1 MIYTITLNPAL
12 DRIIQISDLKTDDSN
27 KIIKEDKFA
36 GGKGIDVSKVIR
48 ELDGISTALGFIGG
62 FDGLELEGL
71 LINNGVICD
80 FIKISNET
88 RSNIIIQDIDKKMQT
103 SLNSK
108 GPSIKP
114 AELADFFHKIR
125 AIDDAEFVVISG
137 SIPPGVNLN
146 IYEQI
151 IDLMRKKGVKV
162 SLDADGESLLQ
173 GIRAK
178 PYMIKPNKHEFMRLI
193 REEVSSID
201 DFVFHARNLVNKGIS
216 LVIVSLGADGIIA
229 AGKTKAFHVIPPK
242 VEVVNKVGAGDSLVA
257 GIVHAM
263 TKGKPLEESLA
274 LGVAAG
280 TATTIVEGT
289 ALCRKGDVMKIKEQ
303 VKIKEL

>member
-12 DRIIQISDLKTDDSN
+12 DRIIQISDLKADDSN

-36 GGKGIDVSKVIR
+36 GGKGIDVSKVIK

-80 FIKISNET
+80 FNKISNET
-88 RSNIIIQDIDKKMQT
+88 RTNIIIQDIDTKLQT
-103 SLNSK
+103 SLNSR
-108 GPSIKP
+108 GPKIKP

-137 SIPPGVNLN
+137 SVPPGVNPN

-162 SLDADGESLLQ
+162 SLDADGEFMVQ
-173 GIRAK
+173 GIRSK
-178 PYMIKPNKHEFMRLI
+178 PYMIKPNKHEFIRLVGK
-193 REEVSSID
+193 EANDID
-201 DFVFHARNLVNKGIS
+201 EIVFHARELIDKGIA
-216 LVIVSLGADGIIA
+216 LVVVSLGADGIVA
-229 AGKTKAFHVIPPK
+229 VTKKRAIHVIPPK
-242 VEVVNKVGAGDSLVA
+242 VEVINKVGAGDSLVA
-257 GIVHAM
+257 GIVFAM

-280 TATTIVEGT
+280 TATTIVEGS
-289 ALCRKGDVMKIKEQ
+289 ALCRKDDVMKIKEQ
-303 VKIKEL
+303 VKIKEF

>member
-88 RSNIIIQDIDKKMQT
+88 RTNIIIQDIDTKTQT

-108 GPSIKP
+108 GPGIKP
-114 AELADFFHKIR
+114 AELADFFHKIHV
-125 AIDDAEFVVISG
+125 IDDAEFVVISG

-162 SLDADGESLLQ
+162 SLDADGESMLQ

-178 PYMIKPNKHEFMRLI
+178 PYMIKPNKHELI
-193 REEVSSID
+193 RLVGEEVSGID

-229 AGKTKAFHVIPPK
+229 ASKTKAFHVTPPK

-263 TKGKPLEESLA
+263 TKGEPLEESLV